1 MKTIKIEKKSKNREK
16 TKKIQPTRTHAC
28 EEKKTFENYTI
39 SFREGLHVILGYRRQ
54 KSHSAKSEFEQQF
67 LTHTNEQINKHA
79 ARMSR

>member
-1 MKTIKIEKKSKNREK
+1 MKTIKIEKKSKNEENREK
-16 TKKIQPTRTHAC
+16 HEKNPTNKNTCVWGKKDIW
-28 EEKKTFENYTI
+28 KLYNFI
-39 SFREGLHVILGYRRQ
+39 SRRITCNTRQ

>member
-39 SFREGLHVILGYRRQ
+39 SFREGLHVIRGKKAIRPKVNLNNN
-54 KSHSAKSEFEQQF
+54 F
-67 LTHTNEQINKHA
+67 
-79 ARMSR
+79 